1 MIQKTTID
9 LERAL
14 LGAVMVVGLLP
25 KTPPTPEEFS
35 VDSHRATWI
44 AILGV
49 AARDEPPTLLPVSW
63 ELAKTGQFE
72 RAGGPAYLASHL
84 DLPDC
89 SALAAYVRMVKEAA
103 QLRRL
108 ERLSA

>member
-1 MIQKTTID
+1 VIQKTTID

-49 AARDEPPTLLPVSW
+49 SARNEPPTLLPVSW

-72 RAGGPAYLASHL
+72 KAGGPVYLASHL

-89 SALAAYVRMVKEAA
+89 SALAAYARMVKEAA
-103 QLRRL
+103 RMRKVKQMG
-108 ERLSA
+108 A